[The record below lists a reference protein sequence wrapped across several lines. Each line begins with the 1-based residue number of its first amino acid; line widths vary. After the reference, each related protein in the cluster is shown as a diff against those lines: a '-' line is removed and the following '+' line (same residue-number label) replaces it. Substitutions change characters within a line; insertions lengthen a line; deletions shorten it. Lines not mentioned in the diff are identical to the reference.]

1 MSYIKYLELLK
12 EMKFYAKPY
21 LLPEGVFN
29 LVGLYADWTWTF
41 SDTYDGL
48 SLFLIVFLCL

>member
-12 EMKFYAKPY
+12 GMKFYAKPY